1 MFALFARSASTICS
15 FIHNMAYMR
24 SAGVW
29 HITHYPHT
37 FGNRTREQVL
47 GERFLLLCI
56 ARWFVSQS
64 HAHCEC
70 TGIGLLIHV
79 YFSFHHIFFPF
90 RFCVRPFSPSHF
102 HYIYSMEYLLLL
114 CGLLHPTRNIVL
126 FDAASSVHGTSQPHS
141 TKQIASNRIEF
152 VGGHRF

>member
-56 ARWFVSQS
+56 ARCFVSQS
-64 HAHCEC
+64 HYHCEY

-79 YFSFHHIFFPF
+79 YFSFHHIFF
-90 RFCVRPFSPSHF
+90 HF
-102 HYIYSMEYLLLL
+102 DFLFVSSLPRISTISTRWSIYYYCAVYYTQPEISFF
-114 CGLLHPTRNIVL
+114 PTLRHQ
-126 FDAASSVHGTSQPHS
+126 FTVHHNHIPQS
-141 TKQIASNRIEF
+141 TISKANCLK
-152 VGGHRF
+152 